1 MQQGLLFHG
10 ELRCLCVSAFARN
23 HIGHVYAGHGHA
35 CQVFGIWRAIPCLV
49 VDLRAFLHAADGGE
63 PFLRDLEALPFFA
76 QSLPYAHLDTK
87 KCIEKVH
94 KRAHNAFNKFN
105 KSLLVSASSYT
116 KGRSM
121 TPKTCEQAPVL
132 KTREQVRNEFRSKGL
147 SISAWAVKHGFNPA
161 LVTAIINDDDAR
173 PARKC
178 LRGDSHNIAVA
189 LGIKSGEVSRERLVA

>member
-1 MQQGLLFHG
+1 MHCIPTLPLQAI
-10 ELRCLCVSAFARN
+10 ERAAVVMAAFE
-23 HIGHVYAGHGHA
+23 HQLI
-35 CQVFGIWRAIPCLV
+35 
-49 VDLRAFLHAADGGE
+49 
-63 PFLRDLEALPFFA
+63 ALDA
-76 QSLPYAHLDTK
+76 QSA
-87 KCIEKVH
+87 
-94 KRAHNAFNKFN
+94 
-105 KSLLVSASSYT
+105 
-116 KGRSM
+116 GGM